1 MTAPIGDPEI
11 KIGGFAHILVTAQVA
26 YVAEIAALERMKD
39 ILGMASKYLTGALE
53 KEPWVRDESRYRNSG
68 IVYPV
73 VAAEQVIGHE
83 RSIGPWQDV
92 RVQGIH
98 LAKRRTHFSDPHQD
112 VTGKRGKGDV

>member
-1 MTAPIGDPEI
+1 
-11 KIGGFAHILVTAQVA
+11 
-26 YVAEIAALERMKD
+26 MKD
-39 ILGMASKYLTGALE
+39 ILRIASKHLTSALE

-112 VTGKRGKGDV
+112 VTGKRGKGDVAFLDGNTCFTE